1 MIQHM
6 NNTLVKHNKVFFT
19 ILLVIIVIGF
29 VMFFGAMDPT
39 SFLGAILGGSRNNLG
54 KVFDKEDVTIS
65 DINEIRK
72 KASLLAFVNPNFA
85 NSINA
90 DNLFYLSAFE
100 KAARLNGVSVS
111 DKELQ
116 EAIAAMPIFAGENG
130 FDPEKYKEFTDGIAK
145 NYQATASEFE
155 EAFRMYLTILKFQMT
170 AADGVSVSDDE
181 LNNALDT
188 LSRTATFRTIRFSNK
203 DFEKGLT
210 VSDEEI
216 KEYYNKNKEPYM
228 ESTALVVYLNA
239 NSVKDIKID
248 AKQIEDAKKS
258 DLYKDKK
265 DAEIV
270 SILTRNAAMDAAAKK
285 IADFRNGL
293 IKVYESK
300 DFTKDPA
307 AYIKAKAAAEG
318 LEVTLAEGLT
328 VKSPATPILDSDAI
342 FALCRLAKLN
352 TFTQVMKNG
361 DSSMIAVLIKRG
373 EPSAEKL
380 AKTVYP
386 EIKGIRLA
394 GKMRDAA
401 FAKAKEFSDA
411 AKDGKITVDNLEAE
425 AKKYGA
431 ALDPEKAET
440 MLTDLNTNLAMF
452 ENLSAQS
459 KEMMDGLTANAVRNV
474 APLLQMPMPGV
485 NFCSAPYLAQTNDAV
500 EIRFCVKCVQTTGIA
515 VSPFVRNVVKEAVLL
530 NKQQM
535 AAVNFSKWIDKNVL
549 RYMTEEEKQQMQ
561 AEQQGSAGE

>member
-54 KVFDKEDVTIS
+54 KVFDKEDVTIN

-130 FDPEKYKEFTDGIAK
+130 FDPAKYKEFTDGIAK

-170 AADGVSVSDDE
+170 AADGVSVSDNE

-203 DFEKGLT
+203 NFEKGLT
-210 VSDEEI
+210 VSDEEV

-239 NSVKDIKID
+239 NSMKDIKID

-300 DFTKDPA
+300 EFTKDPA

-361 DSSMIAVLIKRG
+361 DSSMIAVLVKRG

-440 MLTDLNTNLAMF
+440 VLTDLNTNLAMF

-535 AAVNFSKWIDKNVL
+535 ATVNFSKWIDKNVL

>member
-203 DFEKGLT
+203 NFEKGLT
-210 VSDEEI
+210 VSDEEV
-216 KEYYNKNKEPYM
+216 KEYYDKNKEPYM

-342 FALCRLAKLN
+342 FAVCRLAKLN

>member
-210 VSDEEI
+210 VSDEEV
-216 KEYYNKNKEPYM
+216 KEYYDKNKEPYM

-300 DFTKDPA
+300 EFTKDPA
-307 AYIKAKAAAEG
+307 SYIKAKAAAEG

-342 FALCRLAKLN
+342 FAVCRLAKLN

-361 DSSMIAVLIKRG
+361 DSSMIAVLVKRG

-401 FAKAKEFSDA
+401 FAKAKDFSDA

>member
-130 FDPEKYKEFTDGIAK
+130 FDPAKYKEFTDGIAK

-210 VSDEEI
+210 VSDEEV
-216 KEYYNKNKEPYM
+216 KEYYDKNKDPYM

-307 AYIKAKAAAEG
+307 SYIKAKAAAEG

-342 FALCRLAKLN
+342 FAVCRLAKLN

-361 DSSMIAVLIKRG
+361 DSSMIAVLVKRG

-386 EIKGIRLA
+386 EIKEIRLA

-452 ENLSAQS
+452 ENPSAQS

>member
-54 KVFDKEDVTIS
+54 KVFDMEDVTIS

-210 VSDEEI
+210 VSDEEV
-216 KEYYNKNKEPYM
+216 KEYYDKNKEPYM

-300 DFTKDPA
+300 EFTKDPA
-307 AYIKAKAAAEG
+307 SYIKAKAAAEG

-342 FALCRLAKLN
+342 FAVCRLAKLN

-361 DSSMIAVLIKRG
+361 DSSMIAVLVKRG

-401 FAKAKEFSDA
+401 FAKAKDFSDA

>member
-342 FALCRLAKLN
+342 FAVCRLAKLN